1 MHIFYKK
8 IIIENKNIVF
18 MENIGNS
25 GYGKKVK
32 QKREQLFDFFVS
44 KNKEMNFVAAHQVT
58 SRWLTS
64 FIPSLQQ
71 T

>member
-1 MHIFYKK
+1 
-8 IIIENKNIVF
+8 